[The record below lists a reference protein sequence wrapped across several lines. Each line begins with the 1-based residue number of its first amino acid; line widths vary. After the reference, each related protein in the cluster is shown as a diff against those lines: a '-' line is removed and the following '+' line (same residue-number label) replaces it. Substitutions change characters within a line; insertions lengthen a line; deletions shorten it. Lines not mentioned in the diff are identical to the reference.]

1 LGFEQ
6 PGTAR
11 QLWTLGILALVT
23 AVPLVLLTFPFGL
36 LLGNRVQVP
45 LLHDPGFY
53 SRYVVVLPLL
63 VFSEAIV
70 ATSLAVQTGYFL
82 ESGLVPQKELPRFES
97 AELELKR
104 FYHSWTAAVVIGIL
118 SFTLAIVF
126 RAVIGYR
133 PGSSSWFRLPGASGD
148 RVTFAGWWATIV
160 SVPVVVF
167 LLLRWFWRACVW
179 DWFLYRVSR
188 LDLELTPTHP
198 DRAGG
203 LGFLAWGQ
211 AAFAPVLAAV
221 SAILSGSMASEV
233 LYANESL
240 NSLKYHIGIFV
251 ALSLIFLL
259 APLFLFSH
267 RLAHSRFQAI
277 LDFGMLVWRHDR
289 AFDAKWV
296 QTQGPNQ
303 DKILGS
309 PDVSSLADIAAAF
322 EHVQHMRV
330 IPLDHQAV
338 LVLVM
343 AAVIP
348 LLPFLATAVPLAD
361 VLKDLAE
368 FLV

>member
-1 LGFEQ
+1 M
-6 PGTAR
+6 
-11 QLWTLGILALVT
+11 GILALVT
-23 AVPLVLLTFPFGL
+23 GVPLVLLTFPSGL
-36 LLGNRVQVP
+36 LLGNRVDVP
-45 LLHDPGFY
+45 LLQDPGFY

-63 VFSEAIV
+63 VFAEAIV
-70 ATSLAVQTGYFL
+70 ATSLAVQTGFFL
-82 ESGLVPQKELPRFES
+82 ESGLVPQNEQPRFES

-104 FYHSWTAAVVIGIL
+104 LYHSPTAAVVIGIL
-118 SFTLAIVF
+118 SYALALVF
-126 RAVIGYR
+126 RAVIAYS
-133 PGSSSWFRLPGASGD
+133 PGSSSWYRLPSASGHT
-148 RVTFAGWWATIV
+148 VTVAGWWAILV
-160 SVPVVVF
+160 SVPILVF

-203 LGFLAWGQ
+203 LGFVAWGQ
-211 AAFAPVLAAV
+211 AGFAPVLAAV

-240 NSLKYHIGIFV
+240 NSLKYHIGIFI
-251 ALSLIFLL
+251 ALSLAFLL
-259 APLFLFSH
+259 APLLLFSH
-267 RLAHSRFQAI
+267 KLSHCRFQAI

-296 QTQGPNQ
+296 QTPGPNQ

-309 PDVSSLADIAAAF
+309 PDVSSLADIAEAF

-330 IPLDHQAV
+330 IPLDHQA
-338 LVLVM
+338 LLVM
-343 AAVIP
+343 LLAAAIP
-348 LLPFLATAVPLAD
+348 MLPFVATTVPLAD